1 LPNNFNN
8 KSNHSWSFERKD
20 VGYYIKG
27 LNADDRSVISQCISL
42 AESTQLE
49 DKMIVNGILKETS
62 ASWIKNPTTRIGI
75 TGPPGVGKSSFI
87 ELMGTHIAEVSKNK
101 LAVLAIDPSSADSK
115 GAILGDLTRMEVL
128 TQQQNVYLRPNANNQ
143 HLGGLTHNTATS
155 ILICETAGYD
165 TTLLE
170 SVGIGQSEIQ
180 IQSMVDVVILL
191 LQPGSGD
198 SLQGIKKGVMEVA
211 DILVVNKTDGDTA
224 NLSQELGSELRH
236 LFPNKV
242 VLNHSNVDTNSNQV
256 TTILESIQNL
266 IVNKKEKRIEQH
278 KTLISQEIKAA
289 ILDHTANTDYYQQL
303 SATGPLLDYPS
314 DAYVKLRKSLA
325 NQTF

>member
-1 LPNNFNN
+1 MPNNFNN
-8 KSNHSWSFERKD
+8 KSNHSWSFERRD
-20 VGYYIKG
+20 VAYYIDG
-27 LNADDRSVISQCISL
+27 LNADNRSVISQCISL

-49 DKMIVNGILKETS
+49 DKMIVNDILKKAS
-62 ASWIKNPTTRIGI
+62 ASWIKNPSTRIGI

-87 ELMGTHIAEVSKNK
+87 ELMGTHIAEVSKQK

-128 TQQQNVYLRPNANNQ
+128 TQQKNVYVRPNANNQ

-155 ILICETAGYD
+155 ILICETAGYN

-180 IQSMVDVVILL
+180 IQSMVDIVILL

-211 DILVVNKTDGDTA
+211 DILVINKADGDTA
-224 NLSQELGSELRH
+224 NLAQELGSELRH

-242 VLNHSNVDTNSNQV
+242 VLTHSNVDTNANQV
-256 TTILESIQNL
+256 KTIIEKIESF
-266 IVNKKEKRIEQH
+266 IVNRQEQR
-278 KTLISQEIKAA
+278 TLQHRTLVRQEIKAA
-289 ILDHTANTDYYQQL
+289 ILDHTANTDYYLQL
-303 SATGPLLDYPS
+303 TATEPLLDYPS

-325 NQTF
+325 NQTI